1 MATAT
6 RTQRHSTARRPV
18 RSRGARRGVELS
30 PQRLFDAAGPVPKG
44 VDREERLEEVVGLF
58 GEGVEVT
65 TRRSAKGNYVS
76 VTAEVEMG
84 SSDEVLEIYR
94 QAHEIGGV
102 MAL

>member
-1 MATAT
+1 M
-6 RTQRHSTARRPV
+6 RPTTET
-18 RSRGARRGVELS
+18 SFKE
-30 PQRLFDAAGPVPKG
+30 RLDGYYDWPCSYLFKFIAP
-44 VDREERLEEVVGLF
+44 RERLEEIVALF
-58 GEGVEVT
+58 GDGAEVT

-84 SSDEVLEIYR
+84 SSDEVLEVYR

>member
-1 MATAT
+1 MKETTEA
-6 RTQRHSTARRPV
+6 S
-18 RSRGARRGVELS
+18 
-30 PQRLFDAAGPVPKG
+30 FK
-44 VDREERLEEVVGLF
+44 ERLDGYYDWPCSYLFKFIAPHDRVDEVMGLF
-58 GEGVEVT
+58 GEDAEVS

-84 SSDEVLEIYR
+84 DSEAVLEVYR